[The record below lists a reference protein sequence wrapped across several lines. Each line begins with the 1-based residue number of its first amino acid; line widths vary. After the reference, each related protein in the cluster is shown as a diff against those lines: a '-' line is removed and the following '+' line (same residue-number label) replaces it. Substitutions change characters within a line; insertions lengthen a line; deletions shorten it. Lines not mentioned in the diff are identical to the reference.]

1 MRNIIIKINTLTLA
15 VITWRVLMLPRH
27 LDKIGVPALTN
38 LSFKLSASFNGYF
51 KTISDTSEKM
61 SFVIIPLIISNE
73 VLCKVCPS
81 SMDSKVQL
89 RHTHTTRIMHV
100 LDSTYLEWFSCE
112 LVPQIVQLVKFV
124 SVQELEHCLD
134 SEPS

>member
-1 MRNIIIKINTLTLA
+1 MGI
-15 VITWRVLMLPRH
+15 
-27 LDKIGVPALTN
+27 
-38 LSFKLSASFNGYF
+38 F
-51 KTISDTSEKM
+51 KTISVTSEKM

-73 VLCKVCPS
+73 AFCKVCPS
-81 SMDSKVQL
+81 SMDSKVQP
-89 RHTHTTRIMHV
+89 RHTQNIMHV